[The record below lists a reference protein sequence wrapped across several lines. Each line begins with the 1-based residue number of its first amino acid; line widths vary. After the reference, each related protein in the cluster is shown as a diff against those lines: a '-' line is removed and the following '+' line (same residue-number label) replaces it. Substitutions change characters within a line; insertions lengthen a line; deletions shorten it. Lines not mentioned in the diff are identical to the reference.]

1 MVVLRLEVVLDDLA
15 LDTDDD
21 LLKEVETVLAGA
33 QAPVIEGTAST
44 PDPIGTMFV
53 PQFT

>member
-21 LLKEVETVLAGA
+21 LPRIFLSQPLFIRTEGLILRHCHRKEVK
-33 QAPVIEGTAST
+33 
-44 PDPIGTMFV
+44 
-53 PQFT
+53 